1 MNRELPEFDD
11 YLRIF
16 LEDIPL
22 LDVRAPVEFGNGAL
36 PMAENHPLVDDDQR
50 HLIGLEYKAHGPDA
64 ALALGK
70 RLVKGNLRETRTAAW
85 RAFAE
90 RHPNAVLYC
99 FRGGMRSRI
108 SQYWLYERNGV
119 LLPRVRGGYKALRR
133 FLIDELH
140 SAATLL
146 NYLVIGGR
154 TGVGKTLLLRRLP
167 GSLDLEDLAW
177 HRGSAFGRHAT
188 PQPTQINFENALAIR
203 LLKHHHQGNA
213 ALIVEDESKHVGSR
227 HVPRALYDRLK
238 ASPLVILEA
247 SLEQRIEN
255 TFNEYI
261 VEALAEYRA
270 QFAEAGTA
278 RWAADLQASLARI
291 KRRLGLLRYQDLHN
305 TMRRAIAEQQ
315 RSGKLG
321 LHRMWIRALLAEYY
335 DPMYDY
341 QLAKN
346 SNRIRFSGAAN
357 AVEDYVR
364 HALSCMAT
372 H

>member
-1 MNRELPEFDD
+1 MNQEFPEFDD

-22 LDVRAPVEFGNGAL
+22 LDVRAPVEFGDGAF
-36 PMAENHPLVDDDQR
+36 PAAENHPLVDDDQR
-50 HLIGLEYKAHGPDA
+50 HVIGLEYKAHGPDA
-64 ALALGK
+64 AMTLGE
-70 RLVKGNLRETRTAAW
+70 RLVSGDLREARTAAW

-108 SQYWLYERNGV
+108 SQCWLCERYGV
-119 LLPRVRGGYKALRR
+119 LIPRVRGGYKALRR
-133 FLIDELH
+133 FLIDELQ
-140 SAATLL
+140 SAAEVL
-146 NYLVIGGR
+146 NPLMIGGR

-167 GSLDLEDLAW
+167 RSLDLEDLAW

-203 LLKHHHQGNA
+203 LLKHRHQGNA
-213 ALIVEDESKHVGSR
+213 PLIVEDESKHVGSR
-227 HVPRALYDRLK
+227 HVPRALYDRFK

-247 SLEQRIEN
+247 SLKQRIEN
-255 TFNEYI
+255 TFDEYI

-278 RWAADLQASLARI
+278 RWAADLHASLARI
-291 KRRLGLLRYQDLHN
+291 KRRLGLSRFQDLHN
-305 TMRRAIAEQQ
+305 TMKRAISEQE
-315 RSGKLG
+315 RCGKLD
-321 LHRMWIRALLAEYY
+321 LHRVWISALLAEYY

-346 SNRIRFSGAAN
+346 RARIRFSGDAN

-364 HALSCMAT
+364 HALSSTKT